1 MMLKTTIVIE
11 NYKSFFSDWAMRIR
25 SEINYKA
32 LSMLNF
38 LSASINFGII
48 CIGAY
53 YVPVILEFDYLNF
66 KAESAERMESESIP
80 LKQFVLMRLFDLLI
94 VNCFNELLRVYPQFN
109 SQVGNTPHP

>member
-1 MMLKTTIVIE
+1 
-11 NYKSFFSDWAMRIR
+11 MRIR

-48 CIGAY
+48 CIGHY

-66 KAESAERMESESIP
+66 KTESESIP

-94 VNCFNELLRVYPQFN
+94 VNCFNELLRMYTQYN
-109 SQVGNTPHP
+109 SQVGNTPQP